1 MKVSSKFTLILYL
14 SVSSLFCIDKSSYSQ
29 QFTIGQK
36 HRGGIIFYIDST
48 GKHGLIAASSDQGKT
63 LGRMGRLDVKS
74 NSGKKL
80 NPFNHNSSQE
90 NLDDATIAKR
100 ICNYY
105 TTTVKDVTY
114 HTWYLPSR
122 RELKLLYAQK
132 LVVGGFTNGYYWT
145 SSVDDLFGGNFLLD
159 FSNGNNYCI
168 GLNCEGYIR
177 PIQAF

>member
-14 SVSSLFCIDKSSYSQ
+14 SVSLLFCIDKSSYSQ

-48 GKHGLIAASSDQGKT
+48 GTHGLIAATVDQGKT
-63 LGRMGRLDVKS
+63 LGRMGRLDAKS
-74 NSGKKL
+74 NSDKKL
-80 NPFNHNSSQE
+80 TPFNHNSSQE

-105 TTTVKDVTY
+105 TTTVKNVTY
-114 HTWYLPSR
+114 HTWYLPLR
-122 RELKLLYAQK
+122 RELQLLYAK
-132 LVVGGFTNGYYWT
+132 KSIVGGFSNGFYW
-145 SSVDDLFGGNFLLD
+145 SSTRDERFGGLLLLD
-159 FSNGNNYCI
+159 FSNGDNYLTGI
-168 GLNCEGYIR
+168 YCEGFIR